1 MDSMRSMGTTIHSGD
16 MTLTIP
22 RHALLD
28 QDAWLSRE
36 WLVTNGLGGYAS
48 GTLLGAPTRRYH
60 GMFVPDLPAP
70 WGRTVMIPR
79 LDEEA
84 VLEGESFFLS
94 GVEFDDGRVQS
105 DLLQLLTE
113 FLREGQTPVWRLAI
127 KGRRIEKRILMP
139 YGQNSVY
146 IEYRLLEGES
156 FQLRIRPFVTFRM
169 LDTRLS
175 EAQSPPLSLAIFDG
189 GCELHVRDNV
199 PPLKMCL
206 RPQTE
211 VFIAEHCVSRGVCYR
226 VDRHRGSEYLEDLA
240 SPGYF
245 TVDLSVDR
253 PIAFVASTQSW
264 DVLRREPKDIFEA
277 EARRVSGLL
286 AHLDQEG
293 PDELERSL
301 TLAADQFIV
310 LPGSRIEERMLPHE
324 TDDQARTVIAGYH
337 WFTDWGR
344 DTMISLEGLTLCTG
358 RHHEARSILRTFA
371 GYVQD
376 GLLPNLFPEGQRK
389 ALYHTADATLW
400 YFHALNRYYKVTND
414 EETLRTLYPVVRS
427 ILDHHIRGTHFGI
440 GVDREDGL
448 LRAGAEGYQLTW
460 MDAKVGDWV
469 VTPRRGK
476 PVEIQALWYNA
487 LCCMGQWGRIV
498 GEPSDQWASLA
509 TQASL
514 SFNRRFWHQEGG
526 YLLDV
531 IDGQGGNDSSLRP
544 NQLLAVSLENP
555 ILDHAKWR
563 GVVDVVAK
571 KLLTPVGLR
580 SLVQDHQNYQPR
592 YFGDLR
598 ARDAAYHQGTVWVWL
613 IGPFIDAWL
622 KVYPDIT
629 VARTMLDG
637 FRGHLLEEGI
647 GTVSEIFDGDPP
659 YVPRGCIAQ
668 AWSVAEIL
676 RVCRITRAKT
686 SIQRVLG

>member
-1 MDSMRSMGTTIHSGD
+1 MIHSGD
-16 MTLTIP
+16 MTLRVP
-22 RHALLD
+22 RHVLSD
-28 QDAWLSRE
+28 QDACLSRE

-84 VLEGESFFLS
+84 MVEGESLYMS
-94 GVEFDDGRVQS
+94 GVEFDDGRVLS
-105 DLLQLLTE
+105 DLPQLLTE
-113 FLREGQTPVWRLAI
+113 FVREWQTPVWRLAV
-127 KGRRIEKRILMP
+127 KGRRIEKRVLMP
-139 YGQNSVY
+139 YGHNSVY
-146 IEYRLLEGES
+146 VEYRLLEGES
-156 FQLRIRPFVTFRM
+156 LQLRIRPFVTFRM
-169 LDTRLS
+169 LDARLS
-175 EAQSPPLSLAIFDG
+175 DAQSPPFSLSVFDG
-189 GCELHVRDNV
+189 GCELHLSDKA
-199 PPLKMCL
+199 PPLRMCL
-206 RPQTE
+206 RPQTGE
-211 VFIAEHCVSRGVCYR
+211 FIAEHCASRGVCYR
-226 VDRHRGSEYLEDLA
+226 VDRDRGSEYIEDLA

-245 TVDLSVDR
+245 TADLSIDR
-253 PIAFVASTQSW
+253 PIAFVASTESW
-264 DVLRREPKDIFEA
+264 DMLRCEPKDIFEA
-277 EARRVSGLL
+277 EACRVRGLL
-286 AHLDQEG
+286 EHLDHEG
-293 PDELERSL
+293 VNDLERSL

-310 LPGSRIEERMLPHE
+310 FPGSRIEERTVAHE

-371 GYVQD
+371 RYVQD

-400 YFHALNRYYKVTND
+400 YFHALNRYYQVTHD

-440 GVDREDGL
+440 GVDQEDGL

-460 MDAKVGDWV
+460 MDAKVDEWV

-487 LCCMGQWGRIV
+487 LCCMAQWGQIV
-498 GEPSDQWASLA
+498 GEPSDQWAALA
-509 TQASL
+509 TQAAR
-514 SFNRRFWHQEGG
+514 SFNRRFWYQEGG

-531 IDGQGGNDSSLRP
+531 IDGEGGNDSSLRP
-544 NQLLAVSLENP
+544 NQLLAVSLEHP
-555 ILDHAKWR
+555 ILDQAKWR
-563 GVVDVVAK
+563 AVVDVVAK
-571 KLLTPVGLR
+571 TLLTPVGLR
-580 SLVQDHQNYQPR
+580 SLAQDDRHYQPR

-629 VARTMLDG
+629 GGRSMLDG
-637 FRGHLLEEGI
+637 FSAHMLEQGI

-659 YVPRGCIAQ
+659 YLPRGCIAQ
-668 AWSVAEIL
+668 AWSVAELL
-676 RVCRITRAKT
+676 RVCRITRASNEYSARPT
-686 SIQRVLG
+686 IS